1 MTNSTK
7 RKWPL
12 IRENL
17 VFQIKLTLD
26 AVRDLLLSPVA
37 ITCTILDLIKGNRSG
52 EGYFQRLMQMGHQTD
67 EWLSLFGHD
76 PTKTKQKHDDA
87 SAESIGKADD
97 LGAETN
103 DKIRRGVD
111 SKIDHLFFK
120 VEELLN
126 DQHQKGDLTSTAK
139 QKIDHYLEGII
150 SSSQA
155 NSKVVHV
162 ESEVSLTPDSQSSF
176 APDTQNK
183 REDSYENENK
193 PQ

>member
-37 ITCTILDLIKGNRSG
+37 ITCTILDLIKGNRPG

-67 EWLSLFGHD
+67 EWLSLFGHAAKD
-76 PTKTKQKHDDA
+76 PKSKHDDA
-87 SAESIGKADD
+87 SAESIEKADE
-97 LGAETN
+97 LGVGIN
-103 DKIRRGVD
+103 DKISSSAD
-111 SKIDHLFFK
+111 SKIDHLFLK

-139 QKIDHYLEGII
+139 QKIDHYLDGIM
-150 SSSQA
+150 SSSQV
-155 NSKVVHV
+155 NSKVVHI
-162 ESEVSLTPDSQSSF
+162 ENEVSL
-176 APDTQNK
+176 APDAQNK
-183 REDSYENENK
+183 REDNYENKNK

>member
-37 ITCTILDLIKGNRSG
+37 ITCTILDLIRGNRSG

-67 EWLSLFGHD
+67 EWLSLFGHN
-76 PTKTKQKHDDA
+76 PKAPKSKHDDA
-87 SAESIGKADD
+87 SAEPIEKADE
-97 LGAETN
+97 LGGETN
-103 DKIRRGVD
+103 DKISSGAD
-111 SKIDHLFFK
+111 SKIDHLFLK

-139 QKIDHYLEGII
+139 QKIDHYLDGII
-150 SSSQA
+150 SSSQV
-155 NSKVVHV
+155 NSKVVHA
-162 ESEVSLTPDSQSSF
+162 ESEVSLTPDSQSSL
-176 APDTQNK
+176 APATQNK

>member
-37 ITCTILDLIKGNRSG
+37 ITCTILDLIKGNRPG

-67 EWLSLFGHD
+67 EWLSLFGHVATD
-76 PTKTKQKHDDA
+76 PKSKHDDA
-87 SAESIGKADD
+87 SAESIEKADE
-97 LGAETN
+97 LVSRTN
-103 DKIRRGVD
+103 DRISNGAD
-111 SKIDHLFFK
+111 SKIDHLFLK

-139 QKIDHYLEGII
+139 QKIDHYLDGII
-150 SSSQA
+150 SSSQV
-155 NSKVVHV
+155 NSKVVHI
-162 ESEVSLTPDSQSSF
+162 ENEVLLTPDSQRSL

-183 REDSYENENK
+183 HEDNYENENK